1 MLWPAARLLFAAALL
16 QAPGALSINPGGF
29 PNSVLTSVRG
39 WRSWNAVMED
49 VTQSFITR
57 QVDALTVRRL
67 KVAGK
72 PTSLLDLGFD
82 RVGIDAGWNLCT
94 GVNGS
99 WHDESGHFIVD
110 KTRFPDMKA
119 MTAHAHSVGVKMDFY
134 LNQDGLCPE
143 GRIPGA
149 SARTGNPHYVND
161 ANDAAALGFDGI
173 KFDSGGG
180 NDNMTLWAQAVNAT
194 GREMV
199 LECCNTG
206 GCVGPRPA
214 KTGATPPDFCPF
226 NMFRTGIDIA
236 PSPLSTVSN
245 LLDAS
250 RFLNASRPGCWAV
263 SSTLPVHC
271 SCSIRCTFH
280 IAHGHMRLSV
290 PTQRLKVL
298 CACHLQLT
306 LCALGWNHTEQ
317 YPDMLEL
324 GAPVVGPHA
333 ARYQPS
339 RGRQFQSMCNASDG
353 TAGDSAPRLS
363 FEQGQAQLAG
373 WCTVSSPLILGFDL
387 ANETEY
393 NRWWP
398 LLSNQRALGIQGAW
412 AGSAGRLVTQARHNF
427 TTRVPHGCTCEDM
440 KDTRSLPEFTVWS
453 KPLLASGAKVAAL
466 AINTRQDQPT
476 TISVSF
482 SELGLLR
489 SSTETDVGV
498 TETEVWS
505 GEVAK
510 LENSEWQVA
519 LPAGGHRWVILEA

>member
-1 MLWPAARLLFAAALL
+1 MIKSRATYVDSATAWRGAGATVMLRAALL
-16 QAPGALSINPGGF
+16 LFTATLSQAPGALAINPGGF

-49 VTQSFITR
+49 VTQSFMTR

-67 KVAGK
+67 TVAGK

-110 KTRFPDMKA
+110 KTRFPDMQA

-149 SARTGNPHYVND
+149 SANTGNPHYVND

-180 NDNMTLWAQAVNAT
+180 NDNMSLWAQAVNAT

-214 KTGATPPDFCPF
+214 KTGDTPPDFCPF

-245 LLDAS
+245 LLDTS
-250 RFLNASRPGCWAV
+250 RFLNASRPGCWA
-263 SSTLPVHC
+263 
-271 SCSIRCTFH
+271 
-280 IAHGHMRLSV
+280 
-290 PTQRLKVL
+290 
-298 CACHLQLT
+298 
-306 LCALGWNHTEQ
+306 
-317 YPDMLEL
+317 YP
-324 GAPVVGPHA
+324 
-333 ARYQPS
+333 
-339 RGRQFQSMCNASDG
+339 
-353 TAGDSAPRLS
+353 
-363 FEQGQAQLAG
+363 
-373 WCTVSSPLILGFDL
+373 
-387 ANETEY
+387 
-393 NRWWP
+393 
-398 LLSNQRALGIQGAW
+398 
-412 AGSAGRLVTQARHNF
+412 
-427 TTRVPHGCTCEDM
+427 
-440 KDTRSLPEFTVWS
+440 
-453 KPLLASGAKVAAL
+453 
-466 AINTRQDQPT
+466 
-476 TISVSF
+476 
-482 SELGLLR
+482 
-489 SSTETDVGV
+489 
-498 TETEVWS
+498 
-505 GEVAK
+505 
-510 LENSEWQVA
+510 
-519 LPAGGHRWVILEA
+519 